1 MSVNSKISLII
12 SEIGLIPKHVRFA
25 ISSIAGGLL
34 LLAAV
39 TVSFQY
45 IFITLP
51 IFIFLCYW
59 LVWFAIYENINRVE
73 WIMLFVLPVLW
84 ALEWYVFF
92 YMIPIRWLTRL
103 AFGLIFTMIFYV
115 LLSVENIY
123 NVGVEKNIQLQ
134 KAAITVSTVFL
145 VSLCY
150 IAFQV
155 VASFEMYWLLSGA
168 VVALISWIFALKYFW
183 TVEPQL
189 KFDTWQISMTN
200 FVAFCMFFASLALT
214 FVPFGSENTRPVILS
229 GIFYL
234 LTNSTAESRDAITFK
249 QKSKEFLL
257 VFAALVLILFVTSQ
271 K

>member
-1 MSVNSKISLII
+1 MSVNSKISSII
-12 SEIGLIPKHVRFA
+12 KEFGHIPKHVRFA
-25 ISSIAGGLL
+25 ISSILGAAILF
-34 LLAAV
+34 LA
-39 TVSFQY
+39 VSLPFQY

-51 IFIFLCYW
+51 VFVFVCYW

-92 YMIPIRWLTRL
+92 YMIPIRWLTRV
-103 AFGLIFTMIFYV
+103 AFGLIFSIVFYV

-145 VSLCY
+145 VGLCY

-155 VASFEMYWLLSGA
+155 VASFEMYWLLSG
-168 VVALISWIFALKYFW
+168 VIIALISWIFALKHFW

-189 KFDTWQISMTN
+189 KFDAWQISLTN
-200 FVAFCMFFASLALT
+200 FVSICMFFASLALT

-229 GIFYL
+229 GFFYL
-234 LTNSTAESRDAITFK
+234 LTNSTAESRDAITFR

-257 VFAALVLILFVTSQ
+257 VFAALVLIIFVTAQ